1 MRRSLIY
8 YWRINLA
15 VMIGAAVATAVLTGA
30 LLVGDSVRGSLR
42 DLTLER
48 LGQIDEALIADR
60 FFRQDLAANLA
71 ASERFEDHFE
81 NAVPALI
88 LTGSAVHATT
98 KTRASAINLLGIDQ
112 QFLSFFEPDSLQRWN
127 EFFLRSAEQG
137 FPAIAIN
144 EALQK
149 ELGAKVGDHLLIFV
163 QQQTEIPRET
173 LLGSR
178 EVSDVVKTIRFK
190 LTHVIP
196 NRGLGRFGM
205 RPHQNLPQNAYVALA
220 SLQKALA
227 QPQKANALLVSR
239 PNSVSA
245 DSSNLVLQE
254 ILRENF
260 QWRDLGILMRQQEN
274 FIAVESSEIILDPI
288 IVEAVDAVTAELNA
302 PAQPILTYLANTI
315 ECRGRLLPYSTISA
329 TTFPVAKSCGEL
341 SLTNGLPVTALAD
354 DEILLNQWAA
364 QDLGATVGD
373 TVKVSYYVVGGREQL
388 MTRSSA
394 FWVAGI
400 TAMAGLGAD
409 RALTPEFPGIHD
421 AENMQSWN
429 PPFPVDLNL
438 IRQQDEA
445 YWDQYRATP
454 KAFIALNTGQRLWS
468 SRFGNLTSIRIGI
481 ADNNSDTLRAQLQAG
496 LLEKI
501 KPEQFGYVFQSVKE
515 QGLKAAAGATDF
527 GMLFIGF
534 SWFLIVAAALLV
546 GMLFRLGVEQRAKEI
561 GTLLALGYPR
571 REVRRQML
579 QEGGVL
585 AGIGCMIGLAG
596 AVGYAWI
603 LMFGLRTWWIQA
615 IGAPFVVLHVNLATL
630 GLGYL
635 SALAVTL
642 LAIVWTLRQLR
653 KVPATALLHG
663 VTTSERITSSRFS
676 KIVALL
682 ALAGATSMMILSGF
696 SDESSAAAWFFGSGA
711 CLLIAGLA
719 ALSLWFRGLRR
730 QRLRLLGFTR
740 IIALAIGYS
749 ARNPG
754 RSMLCATLVACA
766 CFVIVA
772 VAANRV
778 DVEQEP
784 LAKDSGTGGFSL
796 IAESD
801 IPLHHNLNSKAGRE
815 ELGFVESDTAL
826 FNRVGVFQL
835 RLLPGEEVSCLNLYQ
850 PQQPRVLGV
859 SADQIERGGFQ
870 FRELSDPKFKSNPW
884 SLLEQEIAPDVIPA
898 FGDYNSV
905 RWIMHL
911 GLGKDVV
918 MRNEFGR
925 AIKLRFVGLFERSI
939 FQREVLISE
948 ANFLKHF
955 PGVSGY
961 AYFLIETPSEQAEAV
976 SERLEQNLQ
985 NYGFDVS
992 STRAKLA
999 DFQVVENTY
1008 LSIFQTLGGLG
1019 LLLGTLGLGIILIRN
1034 AIERRGEL
1042 ATLQAFGFR
1051 RATLTLILLVEN
1063 GFLILVGILIG
1074 SFSALMA
1081 VGPHLAGGSAHLPWL
1096 SLSATI
1102 LVVLIA
1108 GLLASALSVFAV
1120 TRMVLLAALKEE

>member
-15 VMIGAAVATAVLTGA
+15 VVMGAAVATAVLTGA

-48 LGQIDEALIADR
+48 LGQIDDALVADR
-60 FFRQDLAANLA
+60 FFRQDLAASVA
-71 ASERFEDHFE
+71 ASERFKDRFE
-81 NAVPALI
+81 NAVPAII
-88 LTGSAVHATT
+88 LTGSAVHAVT
-98 KTRASAINLLGIDQ
+98 KRRASAINLLGIDQ
-112 QFLSFFEPDSLQRWN
+112 RFLDFFDADSWQRWN

-137 FPAIAIN
+137 FPALAIN

-149 ELGAKVGDHLLIFV
+149 ELGAEIGDHLLIFV

-173 LLGSR
+173 LLGR
-178 EVSDVVKTIRFK
+178 RDVSDVVKTIRFQ
-190 LTHVIP
+190 LTHIIP
-196 NRGLGRFGM
+196 NHGLGRFGL

-220 SLQKALA
+220 GLQKALA

-239 PNSVSA
+239 QSPALV
-245 DSSNLVLQE
+245 DSLNLALQE
-254 ILRENF
+254 ILRENI
-260 QWRDLGILMRQQEN
+260 QLRDLGISMRLQKN

-288 IVEAVDAVTAELNA
+288 IVEAVEAVAAELNA
-302 PAQPILTYLANTI
+302 PAQPVLTYLANTI

-329 TTFPVAKSCGEL
+329 TAFPVVKSCGEL
-341 SLTNGLPVTALAD
+341 SLTNGLPVTALAN
-354 DEILLNQWAA
+354 DEILLNEWAA
-364 QDLGATVGD
+364 EDLHAKIGD

-388 MTRSSA
+388 VTRSSV
-394 FWVAGI
+394 FRVAGI
-400 TAMAGLGAD
+400 TAMTGLGAD

-421 AENMQSWN
+421 AENMHSWN

-438 IRQQDEA
+438 IRPRDEA

-454 KAFIALNTGQRLWS
+454 KAFIALQTGQQLWS
-468 SRFGNLTSIRIGI
+468 SRFGNLTSIRLGI
-481 ADNNSDTLRAQLQAG
+481 DENHGETLRAQLQAG
-496 LLEKI
+496 LLAKI
-501 KPEQFGYVFQSVKE
+501 TPEQIGYVFQPVKE

-527 GMLFIGF
+527 SMLFIGF

-561 GTLLALGYPR
+561 GTLLALGYPQR
-571 REVRRQML
+571 KVRRQML
-579 QEGGVL
+579 QEGGIL
-585 AGIGCMIGLAG
+585 AGIGCLIGLAG
-596 AVGYAWI
+596 AVVYAGI
-603 LMFGLRTWWIQA
+603 LMYGLRTWWLKA
-615 IGAPFVVLHVNLATL
+615 IGAPFVVLHVNTTTL

-635 SALAVTL
+635 SAFAVTL

-663 VTTSERITSSRFS
+663 VTTSEHLTPSRFS

-682 ALAGATSMMILSGF
+682 ALAGAVSMMILSGF
-696 SDESSAAAWFFGSGA
+696 LDESSAAGWFFGSGM

-719 ALSLWFRGLRR
+719 ALSLWFRGRRR

-740 IIALAIGYS
+740 ITALAIGYS

-754 RSMLCATLVACA
+754 RSMSCATLVACA

-772 VAANRV
+772 VAVNRV
-778 DVEQEP
+778 DGEQEP

-801 IPLHHNLNSKAGRE
+801 IPLHHNLNTRTGRE

-826 FNRVGVFQL
+826 FNRVNVFQM

-859 SADQIERGGFQ
+859 SAEQIARGGFQ
-870 FRELSDPKFKSNPW
+870 FRELIDSKFDSNPW
-884 SLLEQEIAPDVIPA
+884 PLLDQAIAPEVIPA

-925 AIKLRFVGLFERSI
+925 EIKLRFVGLFERSI

-948 ANFLKHF
+948 TNFLKHF
-955 PGVSGY
+955 PSVSGY
-961 AYFLIETPSEQAEAV
+961 SYYLIETSSEQTQAV
-976 SERLEQNLQ
+976 SQRLEQNLQ

-999 DFQVVENTY
+999 DFQAVENTY

-1019 LLLGTLGLGIILIRN
+1019 LLLGTFGLGIILIRN

-1042 ATLQAFGFR
+1042 ATLRAFGFR
-1051 RATLTLILLVEN
+1051 RAYLVRMLVAEN
-1063 GFLILVGILIG
+1063 SFLMICGILIG
-1074 SFSALMA
+1074 SFSALVA
-1081 VGPHLAGGSAHLPWL
+1081 VLPHLLAGYAQTPWL
-1096 SLSATI
+1096 SLASTLA
-1102 LVVLIA
+1102 LVFVI
-1108 GLLASALSVFAV
+1108 GLLASLVAV
-1120 TRMVLLAALKEE
+1120 STILRIPLLPALKAE